1 MLRSCLNCCYIMPL
15 KDVTANYLFLYQYE
29 WVNPYPEKSIKSI
42 KLTQTIVD
50 FDLLVFAISGRKV
63 K

>member
-1 MLRSCLNCCYIMPL
+1 MPL
-15 KDVTANYLFLYQYE
+15 KDVTGNYLFLYQYE
-29 WVNPYPEKSIKSI
+29 WVNPYPKKSIKSVE
-42 KLTQTIVD
+42 LTQTIVD